1 MTSLKEWFG
10 AWFDSPYYHILYKH
24 RDQEEAAEFINN
36 LHKFLRFTPDHHILD
51 VACGKGRHAIYLN
64 EMGMD
69 VVGLDLSP
77 QNISYARQFE
87 NERLKFFRHDMREV
101 FAEEEFD
108 IALNLFT
115 SFGYFDTEI
124 ENETAIIAVTKAIKS
139 GGHLVID
146 FLNPHRVIEQ
156 LVPTEKLTLEG
167 IDFEINR
174 RYEKDFIIKHI
185 QFEHQGKKHSY
196 TEKVRAIR
204 KIEFMRY
211 FVKAG
216 LKLKG
221 NYGDYQLNPYHWK
234 TSQRMIFIME
244 KE

>member
-1 MTSLKEWFG
+1 MTAIKEWFG

-24 RDQEEAAEFINN
+24 RDQKEAANFIDN
-36 LHKFLRFTPDHHILD
+36 LHKSLRFTPDHHILD

-64 EMGMD
+64 EMGMN
-69 VVGLDLSP
+69 VVGIDLSP
-77 QNISYARQFE
+77 QNIKYAQQFE

-101 FAEEEFD
+101 FAQEKFD

-115 SFGYFDTEI
+115 SFGYFDSEI
-124 ENETAIIAVTKAIKS
+124 ENETAIIAVTKAIKP

-174 RYEKDFIIKHI
+174 RYEEGFIYKQIS
-185 QFEHQGKKHSY
+185 FEHQGKQHSH

-216 LKLKG
+216 LKLIA
-221 NYGDYQLNPYHWK
+221 NYGDYHLNPYHWK